1 MLKLITVEKI
11 EALGEAERELMQ
23 FRFKLWHASLDAR
36 GNCGMTVTL
45 AGAYQSRRGKITSP
59 SIEKA
64 PWLILNQ
71 GA

>member
-1 MLKLITVEKI
+1 MLKLVTAEKI
-11 EALGEAERELMQ
+11 EVLADAERELMQ
-23 FRFKLWHASLDAR
+23 FWSNLWHTSLDER
-36 GNCGMTVTL
+36 GDLGMPVTL
-45 AGAYQSRRGKITSP
+45 AGASESRGEKVTCP